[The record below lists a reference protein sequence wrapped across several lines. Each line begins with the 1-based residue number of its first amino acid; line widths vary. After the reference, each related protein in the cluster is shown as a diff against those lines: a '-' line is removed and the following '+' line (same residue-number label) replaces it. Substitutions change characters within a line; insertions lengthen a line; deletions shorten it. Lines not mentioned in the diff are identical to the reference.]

1 MTMVRR
7 VAYLS
12 MHTSPLVQPGTGDA
26 GGMNVY
32 VDQLARSMAAAG
44 VSVEVFTR
52 RDEADLPDRVTVVPG
67 YSVHHVDA
75 GPARHVSTERLVP
88 HVRRFAEGVLDIL
101 ATLPPVDVVHTHY
114 WLSGWAGLLVKQAL
128 AVPMANSFH
137 TLGRI
142 KNLTKRHDD
151 PPESLL
157 RIAAEEEVIAGS
169 DCVVAS
175 TPLEADDLLAH
186 YGARPEALC
195 VSPPGVDHLRF
206 RPGSRDAARHSL
218 GLGPGPVVAFV
229 GRVQALK
236 GVDVALAAFDRV
248 AARFPDATLVVV
260 GGPSGP
266 RGQREMRALR
276 SRAERSRGEVI
287 FLDPLPHR
295 TLADVYRAADVL
307 HVPSRSESFG
317 LVAVEAQACGTPV
330 VATRVGGLIFAVDD
344 DTSGLLVDGWD
355 PGDHADALLS
365 ILSDPE
371 RQELMSKRAVEW
383 SERFSWRNT
392 AGRFIELYE
401 GVVAASAG

>member
-1 MTMVRR
+1 MIRR

-12 MHTSPLVQPGTGDA
+12 MHTSPLVQPGSGDA

-32 VDQLARSMAAAG
+32 VDQLARAMAESG
-44 VSVEVFTR
+44 VAVEVFTR
-52 RDEADLPDRVTVVPG
+52 RDQPHLPDRVTVVPG

-75 GPARHVSTERLVP
+75 GPARHLPTERLVP
-88 HVRRFAEGVLDIL
+88 HVRRYAEGVLGTL
-101 ATLPPVDVVHTHY
+101 ATLAPVDVVHTHY
-114 WLSGWAGLLVKQAL
+114 WLSGWAGLLVKGAL
-128 AVPMANSFH
+128 GVPMANSFH

-157 RIAAEEEVIAGS
+157 RIAAEQEVIAGS

-195 VSPPGVDHLRF
+195 VSPPGVDHTRF
-206 RPGSRDAARHSL
+206 RPGSQAAARSAL

-236 GVDVALAAFDRV
+236 GVDVALEAFDRV
-248 AARFPDATLVVV
+248 AARLPEATLVIV

-266 RGQREMRALR
+266 RGLREMRSLKA
-276 SRAERSRGEVI
+276 RAARSRGRVV
-287 FLDPLPHR
+287 FSDPLPHR

-317 LVAVEAQACGTPV
+317 LVAVEAQACATPV
-330 VATRVGGLIFAVDD
+330 VASRVGGLRFAVDD
-344 DTSGLLVDGWD
+344 DSSGLLVEGWD
-355 PGDHADALLS
+355 PDDHASALLA
-365 ILSDPE
+365 ILTDPE
-371 RQELMSKRAVEW
+371 RKRLMAKRAAEW
-383 SERFSWRNT
+383 SERFSWRNS
-392 AGRFIELYE
+392 AGRFLELYA
-401 GVVAASAG
+401 GVVAAAGAG